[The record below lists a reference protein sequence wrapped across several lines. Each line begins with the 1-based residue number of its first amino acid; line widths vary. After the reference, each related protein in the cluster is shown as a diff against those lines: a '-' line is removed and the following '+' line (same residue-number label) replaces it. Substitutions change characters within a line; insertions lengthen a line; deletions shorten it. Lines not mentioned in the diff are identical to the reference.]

1 MTTTL
6 TKNTQQ
12 INTNILC
19 IPRVFPNIRET
30 RIHAV
35 INELN
40 MCKIEKIDVVQKTGE
55 KGEKFNRVFIH
66 IKEWYQNNTNA
77 QAAQER
83 LKEGKDIKI
92 IYDDPWFWKVSAYRK
107 PQYQNKQDQQQQ
119 QQHKQQANFYNKK
132 KARMVIENE
141 KQHNKQEDEDAK
153 IDMLINEM
161 MMNTNSPN
169 SPPPKAVTLKKR
181 ILGNVRKDPPRILSV
196 INPDDID
203 DETDNKDL
211 DKDNKDS
218 NNETN
223 K

>member
-1 MTTTL
+1 MSTTV
-6 TKNTQQ
+6 

-19 IPRVFPNIRET
+19 IPRVFPNIKET

-40 MCKIEKIDVVQKTGE
+40 MCKIEKIDMVQKTGE

-107 PQYQNKQDQQQQ
+107 PQYHPQKQPQQQPR
-119 QQHKQQANFYNKK
+119 FYNKK
-132 KARMVIENE
+132 KPHMVIEKDD
-141 KQHNKQEDEDAK
+141 KQDKQDEDEGSK
-153 IDMLINEM
+153 IDALINEM
-161 MMNTNSPN
+161 MMMNIHNNSPN
-169 SPPPKAVTLKKR
+169 SPPPKGHKKR
-181 ILGNVRKDPPRILSV
+181 LLGNVRKDPPKILSV
-196 INPDDID
+196 INPDDIMDMDNND
-203 DETDNKDL
+203 DKNNNNNNNNNK
-211 DKDNKDS
+211 
-218 NNETN
+218 
-223 K
+223 

>member
-1 MTTTL
+1 MTTTTTTTTTI
-6 TKNTQQ
+6 TKDTQQ
-12 INTNILC
+12 LNPNILC
-19 IPRVFPNIRET
+19 IPRVFPNIRES
-30 RIHAV
+30 RIHSV

-40 MCKIEKIDVVQKTGE
+40 MCKIEKIDMVQKTGE

-77 QAAQER
+77 KAAQER

-107 PQYQNKQDQQQQ
+107 PQYQNKQDQQ
-119 QQHKQQANFYNKK
+119 HKQQPRFYNKK
-132 KARMVIENE
+132 KPHMVIEHDDKHN
-141 KQHNKQEDEDAK
+141 KHNKQDDEDAK

-181 ILGNVRKDPPRILSV
+181 VLNNVRKDPPKILSV
-196 INPDDID
+196 INPDDIM
-203 DETDNKDL
+203 DNKDL
-211 DKDNKDS
+211 NKDNKES
-218 NNETN
+218 N